1 MCERELSDPKMH
13 RLAEAIFAEIQ
24 KQFDAD
30 GPVVPTAEQGMRQV
44 FIEGCIDLVK
54 VAAALSKRCC
64 MEFPDIETI
73 AEAGPPTRA
82 RHPKGRIVA

>member
-1 MCERELSDPKMH
+1 MCERELSDPKMN

-30 GPVVPTAEQGMRQV
+30 GPIVPSAEQGMRHV
-44 FIEGCIDLVK
+44 VIEGCIDLVK

-64 MEFPDIETI
+64 MEFPDIETV
-73 AEAGPPTRA
+73 AEDAPAESLAAERTR
-82 RHPKGRIVA
+82 